1 MTLSDAFTTDRF
13 FSLWTTV
20 TMRLL
25 VYTEDKF
32 DMGPLD
38 RDTVGFFRLMNID
51 WMKFKFVSCRLSKM
65 VKHRAQLYTVYHIP
79 CQQC

>member
-1 MTLSDAFTTDRF
+1 MTLSDAFTTDRFF

-51 WMKFKFVSCRLSKM
+51 WMKFKFVSCRLNNMTYSEVQK
-65 VKHRAQLYTVYHIP
+65 LSI
-79 CQQC
+79 

>member
-1 MTLSDAFTTDRF
+1 
-13 FSLWTTV
+13 
-20 TMRLL
+20 MRLL

-65 VKHRAQLYTVYHIP
+65 VKHRAQLYTVYHISYN
-79 CQQC
+79 CENEYGF